1 MLLRSGRLSCP
12 NGLKRRQSEHSN
24 DDIIPFMIAQKAY
37 KASEEVASFIAAADP
52 AKVLA
57 FKPSNEAKARVS
69 ELIEREKTSGIS
81 EDERTELDHYMQLEH
96 LMRMAKIYARKYASA
111 E

>member
-1 MLLRSGRLSCP
+1 
-12 NGLKRRQSEHSN
+12 
-24 DDIIPFMIAQKAY
+24 MIAQKAY

-52 AKVLA
+52 VKVLA